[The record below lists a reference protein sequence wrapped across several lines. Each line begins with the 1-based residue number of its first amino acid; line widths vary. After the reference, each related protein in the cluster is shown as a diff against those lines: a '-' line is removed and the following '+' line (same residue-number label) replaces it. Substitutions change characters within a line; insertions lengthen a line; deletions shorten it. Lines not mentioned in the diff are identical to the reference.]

1 MVSSEQRR
9 RQLAREKYERQ
20 LERRVAAQAARKRRN
35 TILGA
40 SLAVVVL
47 AGGGA
52 LIATGA
58 FSSDDKGDTKTSAA
72 DRPQAAPTGTDEP
85 TTPTRKP
92 VEGCAAPAP
101 GAPNGKQW
109 QAEPPMTIDPSGSY
123 TMTLDSNCG
132 KVTVALDAAKA
143 PHTVNSFAFLA
154 GEQYFDHTKCHR
166 LTTDGIFVL
175 QCGDPT
181 ASATVPGGT
190 GGPGYKFADEN
201 LTGATYPAGT
211 VAMANSGPGTN
222 GSQFFLVYKDTKLPP
237 NYTPFG
243 KVTGGLDAVQK
254 IAAAGTLEG
263 SPDGHPM
270 ADVTFNSVTVAKG

>member
-1 MVSSEQRR
+1 MVTSEQRR

-20 LERRVAAQAARKRRN
+20 AQRRAEAHAARRRRN

-52 LIATGA
+52 LVGTGA
-58 FSSDDKGDTKTSAA
+58 FDSSDKKDSRNTA
-72 DRPQAAPTGTDEP
+72 QAAPTATDEP

-92 VEGCAAPAP
+92 VEGCGEPAA

-109 QAEPPMTIDPSGSY
+109 PAEPAMSITATAGY
-123 TMTLDSNCG
+123 TTTLDTNCG
-132 KVTVALDAAKA
+132 KVTLALDAAKA
-143 PHTVNSFAFLA
+143 PHAVNSFAFLS
-154 GEQYFDHTKCHR
+154 GEQFFDHTKCHR

-181 ASATVPGGT
+181 ASATNPGGT

-222 GSQFFLVYKDTKLPP
+222 GSQFFLVYKDTKLSPD
-237 NYTPFG
+237 YIPFG
-243 KVTGGLDAVQK
+243 KITGGLDVLQK

-263 SPDGHPM
+263 GPDGHPM
-270 ADVTFNSVTVAKG
+270 ADVTINSATTVKG